1 MHKNPSPKLIL
12 TRETLRA
19 LEGVQLSQ
27 AAAGAARNSAVCS
40 PFCAVTEGCATF

>member
-27 AAAGAARNSAVCS
+27 AAAAAARSAVCS